1 VEACIIA
8 FGSKNVI
15 GRLLIR
21 GVGSRL
27 MSKGW
32 RFIPSSSIKRSRV
45 TKSTTFHAQCMFS
58 STARSRETHL
68 RSQCPLHQGQDHF
81 LGDIRD
87 SKSRSKTRSCELYN
101 ATVSVQGSSGA
112 PRDGTLEKEY
122 NRLTIDPDGS
132 DVPVTLAR

>member
-1 VEACIIA
+1 
-8 FGSKNVI
+8 
-15 GRLLIR
+15 
-21 GVGSRL
+21 
-27 MSKGW
+27 
-32 RFIPSSSIKRSRV
+32 
-45 TKSTTFHAQCMFS
+45 MFS

-87 SKSRSKTRSCELYN
+87 GKSRSKTRSCELYN